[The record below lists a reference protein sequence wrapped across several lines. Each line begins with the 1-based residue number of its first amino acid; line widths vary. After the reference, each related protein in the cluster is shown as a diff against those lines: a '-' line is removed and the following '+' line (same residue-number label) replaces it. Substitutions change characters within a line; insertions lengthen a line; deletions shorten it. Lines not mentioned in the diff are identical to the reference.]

1 MFRDR
6 NSGKIPGFL
15 LDCRWE
21 MQLMTG
27 MILKRICMAIAV
39 IMMHPVLPA
48 QSSFQD
54 NTFHARPEKK
64 KKAEPWNK
72 HRFGKIKIRVR
83 QVRSGNYDIRGDLL
97 DESIVPA
104 LAEKFYRTLEK
115 LPPSFLEKSRIRY
128 VIFLD
133 NLTLKNVPAGGVA
146 CDDTIYLNPRFN
158 AHTVYH
164 EIFHTF
170 DNCQI
175 NLNRKWLSLNDKKF
189 VYTGSG
195 FGAVKTNKFRRKRR
209 EENLATGRFDQDFVS
224 RYAMS
229 NDVEDRA
236 ETFAFMVVEG
246 PKFLERTEASPVLK
260 RKMEYIIEMT
270 GKKRI
275 LGKFFWELHF
285 HPERKPESGSAL
297 RKSAPSRQLSRPGDD
312 SWSW

>member
-1 MFRDR
+1 
-6 NSGKIPGFL
+6 
-15 LDCRWE
+15 
-21 MQLMTG
+21 MTG
-27 MILKRICMAIAV
+27 VISKRICMVIAL
-39 IMMHPVLPA
+39 IGICSALSA
-48 QSSFQD
+48 QSSFLD
-54 NTFHARPEKK
+54 APFPARTEKK
-64 KKAEPWNK
+64 KKAEPWNE

-104 LAEKFYRTLEK
+104 LAEKFYRSLEI

-128 VIFLD
+128 VIFLN
-133 NLTLKNVPAGGVA
+133 NLTLRNVPAGGVA

-158 AHTVYH
+158 ALTVYH

-195 FGAVKTNKFRRKRR
+195 FGAVRTSKFRRKRR
-209 EENLATGRFDQDFVS
+209 EDNLATGRFDQDFVS

-275 LGKFFWELHF
+275 LGKNFWECHF
-285 HPERKPESGSAL
+285 HPERKSENGSVPR
-297 RKSAPSRQLSRPGDD
+297 RKSPPSGKVSRPVDD

>member
-1 MFRDR
+1 
-6 NSGKIPGFL
+6 
-15 LDCRWE
+15 
-21 MQLMTG
+21 MTG
-27 MILKRICMAIAV
+27 EILKKICTAVAV
-39 IMMHPVLPA
+39 IGMCFALSA
-48 QSSFQD
+48 QSFFQD
-54 NTFHARPEKK
+54 IPFSKGTEKK
-64 KKAEPWNK
+64 KKAEPWNE

-83 QVRSGNYDIRGDLL
+83 LVRPGNYDIRGNLL

-104 LAEKFYRTLEK
+104 LAEKFYRSLEI

-128 VIFLD
+128 VIFLN
-133 NLTLKNVPAGGVA
+133 NLTLKNVPAAGVA

-275 LGKFFWELHF
+275 LGKNFWERHF
-285 HPERKPESGSAL
+285 HPEKKPSSEAAAGKTSL
-297 RKSAPSRQLSRPGDD
+297 PRQSSRPVDD

>member
-1 MFRDR
+1 MT
-6 NSGKIPGFL
+6 GKI
-15 LDCRWE
+15 
-21 MQLMTG
+21 
-27 MILKRICMAIAV
+27 LKGICSVFAV
-39 IMMHPVLPA
+39 IGMCHALSA
-48 QSSFQD
+48 QSYFQD
-54 NTFHARPEKK
+54 TAASPARTEKK
-64 KKAEPWNK
+64 KKSEPWNE

-83 QVRSGNYDIRGDLL
+83 QVRPGNYEVRGDLP
-97 DESIVPA
+97 DENIVPA
-104 LAEKFYRTLEK
+104 LAERFYRSMEI

-128 VIFLD
+128 VTFLN
-133 NLTLKNVPAGGVA
+133 NLTLKNVPAAGVA
-146 CDDTIYLNPRFN
+146 WNDTIYLNTRAKN
-158 AHTVYH
+158 KTIYH

-175 NLNRKWLSLNDKKF
+175 NLNRKWMGLNDKNF

-195 FGAVKTNKFRRKRR
+195 FGALKTSKFRRKRR
-209 EENLATGRFDQDFVS
+209 QDNLATGKYDQDFVS

-275 LGKFFWELHF
+275 LGKNFWELHF
-285 HPERKPESGSAL
+285 HPEKKSETESSAGKKTL
-297 RKSAPSRQLSRPGDD
+297 QRPASRPDKD